1 MKLLIALLIVFII
14 CMLFGKSIR
23 QHAPFW
29 YVTMFV
35 IALASMFVP
44 ATAPMWLQQIVTG
57 YITRGTLATA
67 MFIWVM
73 YARIL
78 PKGSKMMSTFMS
90 LRAPLAI
97 GAAMLILLHNAFYI
111 IYYVSRV
118 LSGKSMSFY
127 EIAAGVCTLLMWIL
141 LLPLTITSFM
151 KVRRKMNPVSWKKLQ
166 RLSYIF
172 YGLIYVHVT
181 LLFSK
186 QIISGHTS
194 YGRELAIYTAVFG
207 FYLVKRVALYL
218 NMSKKATAGTY
229 LVRIALP
236 VLALGCISIFIWP
249 YMMISSEN
257 SATYAAESA
266 EVSEVLGADRAT
278 DSDATEG
285 SSDEVFA
292 KVAELEADEAV
303 TYVDGEYTGSGMGYN
318 GPVTVSV
325 TIEGGVITNVKP
337 LSSDEDDPYYTWV
350 IKEIPSAIVEKGSTD
365 VDTVSG
371 ATTSSKALIAAVEDA
386 LSQATE

>member
-1 MKLLIALLIVFII
+1 
-14 CMLFGKSIR
+14 
-23 QHAPFW
+23 
-29 YVTMFV
+29 
-35 IALASMFVP
+35 
-44 ATAPMWLQQIVTG
+44 
-57 YITRGTLATA
+57 
-67 MFIWVM
+67 
-73 YARIL
+73 
-78 PKGSKMMSTFMS
+78 
-90 LRAPLAI
+90 
-97 GAAMLILLHNAFYI
+97 
-111 IYYVSRV
+111 
-118 LSGKSMSFY
+118 
-127 EIAAGVCTLLMWIL
+127 
-141 LLPLTITSFM
+141 
-151 KVRRKMNPVSWKKLQ
+151 
-166 RLSYIF
+166 
-172 YGLIYVHVT
+172 
-181 LLFSK
+181 
-186 QIISGHTS
+186 
-194 YGRELAIYTAVFG
+194 
-207 FYLVKRVALYL
+207 
-218 NMSKKATAGTY
+218 MSKKATAGTY

-236 VLALGCISIFIWP
+236 VLVLGCISIFIWP

-266 EVSEVLGADRAT
+266 ESSEVLGADRAT